1 MGRFPTGVTVVT
13 ARCSKGELVG
23 VTVNSFTSVSLNP
36 PLISFCLDL
45 SLHSLPTFK
54 RAENFAVNVL
64 REEQSDLSRNFAKS
78 LGDKWSDVEY
88 TLSARSNPILAQS
101 IAVFECR
108 PFREYE
114 CGDHIIFV
122 GRVEHLVGTRG
133 GLPLVF
139 FDREYT
145 GLRES

>member
-1 MGRFPTGVTVVT
+1 MGRVPTGVTVVT
-13 ARCSKGELVG
+13 ARCPKGELIG
-23 VTVNSFTSVSLNP
+23 VTVNSFTSVSLDP

-45 SLHSLPTFK
+45 LLHSLPTFK
-54 RAENFAVNVL
+54 RVESYAVNVL
-64 REEQSDLSRNFAKS
+64 REDQSDLSRNFAQT
-78 LGDKWSDVEY
+78 LGDKWSDVDY
-88 TLSARSNPILAQS
+88 TLSARSNPILSES

-108 PFREYE
+108 PFKEYE

-122 GRVEHLVGTRG
+122 GLVERLGDTRR

-139 FDREYT
+139 FGGEYT